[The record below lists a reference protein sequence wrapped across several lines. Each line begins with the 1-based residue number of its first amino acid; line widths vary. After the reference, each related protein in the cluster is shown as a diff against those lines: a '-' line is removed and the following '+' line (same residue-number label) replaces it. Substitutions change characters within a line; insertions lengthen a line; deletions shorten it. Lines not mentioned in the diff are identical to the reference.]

1 VGNDSL
7 APVIA
12 GGAVGTAFVIFI
24 SLYFNSV
31 VPIISPIVPS
41 FATAPLPRIVMIYN
55 DTQYLGNLTTFGWGR
70 DMLYIKDVSEVFGST
85 GETTTSLEKGSTL
98 TFLANDYYNDTL
110 HVLPVTVYIYQYPS
124 NDFLGTL
131 EAGDNQTMSV
141 FVVDDT
147 LADGD
152 YYLRINHQNRE
163 GDSASYYFKVRI
175 S

>member
-1 VGNDSL
+1 MGSDSL

-12 GGAVGTAFVIFI
+12 GGAVGAAFVIFV

-31 VPIISPIVPS
+31 VPIIAPIVPS
-41 FATAPLPRIVMIYN
+41 FAPLPRIVMVYN

-70 DMLYIKDVSEVFGST
+70 DMLYITDISVAFGSDQ
-85 GETTTSLEKGSTL
+85 TTISLEKGSTL

-110 HVLPVTVYIYQYPS
+110 HVLPVSVYVYQYPS
-124 NDFLGTL
+124 TDFLGTL
-131 EAGDNQTMSV
+131 EVSNHTVSGNV

-152 YYLRINHQNRE
+152 YYLRVNHQNRE
-163 GDSASYYFKVRI
+163 NGDSVSYYFKVRI